1 MLQAFW
7 KIPVRKCKSWIIP
20 TYILACIPSLKER
33 LLSSKEGWYL
43 VLNIETKHACNEL
56 AFKAV

>member
-33 LLSSKEGWYL
+33 LLSSKEGCYL
-43 VLNIETKHACNEL
+43 VLNTETKHACNEL
-56 AFKAV
+56 